1 MKVILDIKLEKLS
14 GHDRTGVIGCIY
26 KAEGDIVKVGDEV
39 LDIEVK
45 KGNITFSS
53 DVEGKI
59 IEVKVEQGDKVSIG
73 DVLFTVEGEKAGSKG
88 DAGKKQGFNYMANF
102 LKPQKETIDGD
113 IVVIGGGP
121 GGYVAAIEGA
131 KQGAKVILIEK
142 ENMGGT
148 CLNRGCIPTKALVRS
163 SEVYELVKNSKDY
176 GIFNASSG
184 YDFSEIIERKNEV
197 VKELV
202 GGIDYLMSKNNIT
215 VFKGSGEIT
224 DKNTVFVKEKNKEVT
239 INAKNIII
247 ATGSVTFIPPIK
259 GVESKNVLTSTEML
273 NLSRLPEKIIIVG
286 GGVIGM
292 EFAFIC
298 RALDADVSVVEFAD
312 DILIAMD
319 EDIRSEIREAAL
331 EKGIKIYTG
340 SKVEEI
346 IDTEEGKSIVVF
358 DKEGVKGYITGD
370 KILMSVG
377 RVPFYGNIDLEKI
390 GISLNDKGRGI
401 KVNSRMQTTAEN
413 IYAVGDVTNII
424 QLAHV
429 ASHQGIVA
437 VENILG
443 KDTEAEYSVIPSA
456 IFTMP
461 EIASVGITEKTAKE
475 QGISVNVGKFPF
487 GANGKA
493 LTQGERRGFVKI
505 ITEEKTGII
514 LGGAIIG
521 PHATDL
527 IHEVAIAVKNKLTAE
542 HVINTVHAHPT
553 TAEAVHE
560 ALLATT
566 ARGAIHFAE

>member
-224 DKNTVFVKEKNKEVT
+224 DKNTVSVKEKNKEVT

-429 ASHQGIVA
+429 ASQQGIVA

-566 ARGAIHFAE
+566 ARGAIHFTE

>member
-59 IEVKVEQGDKVSIG
+59 IEIKAEQGDKVSIG

-312 DILIAMD
+312 DILIVMD

-401 KVNSRMQTTAEN
+401 KVNSKMQTTAEN

-527 IHEVAIAVKNKLTAE
+527 IHEVAVAVKNKLTAE

-566 ARGAIHFAE
+566 PRGAIHFAE

>member
-1 MKVILDIKLEKLS
+1 MILDIKLEKLS

-59 IEVKVEQGDKVSIG
+59 IEIKAEQGDKVSIG

-312 DILIAMD
+312 DILIVMD

-401 KVNSRMQTTAEN
+401 KVNSKMQTTAEN

-527 IHEVAIAVKNKLTAE
+527 IHEVAVAVKNKLTAE

-566 ARGAIHFAE
+566 PRGAIHFAE

>member
-1 MKVILDIKLEKLS
+1 MILDIKLEKLS

-45 KGNITFSS
+45 KGNTTFSS

-59 IEVKVEQGDKVSIG
+59 IEIKVEQGDKVSIG

-88 DAGKKQGFNYMANF
+88 EAGKKQGFNYMANF

-142 ENMGGT
+142 ENLGGT

-215 VFKGSGEIT
+215 VFKGSGEIM

-273 NLSRLPEKIIIVG
+273 NLSKLPEKIIIVG

-319 EDIRSEIREAAL
+319 EDVRSEIREAAL

-358 DKEGVKGYITGD
+358 DNKGTKGYITGD

-429 ASHQGIVA
+429 ASHQGLVA

-475 QGISVNVGKFPF
+475 QGLSVKVGKFPF

-527 IHEVAIAVKNKLTAE
+527 IHEVAVAVKNKLTAE
-542 HVINTVHAHPT
+542 QVINTVHAHPT

-566 ARGAIHFAE
+566 ARGAIHFTE

>member
-1 MKVILDIKLEKLS
+1 MIFDVKLEKLS
-14 GHDRTGVIGCIY
+14 GHERAGVIGCVY
-26 KAEGDIVKVGDEV
+26 KAVGDNVKAGEE
-39 LDIEVK
+39 LFDIEVK
-45 KGNITFSS
+45 KGNVTVAS

-59 IEVKVEQGDKVSIG
+59 IEIKVEQGDKVSIG
-73 DVLFTVEGEKAGSKG
+73 DVLFTVEGEKTGSKG
-88 DAGKKQGFNYMANF
+88 ESNKKQGFNYMSNF
-102 LKPQKETIDGD
+102 LKPQKETINGD
-113 IVVIGGGP
+113 IVIIGGGP

-142 ENMGGT
+142 ENLGGT

-163 SEVYELVKNSKDY
+163 SEVYELVKSSEEY
-176 GIFNASSG
+176 GIFNTSSC
-184 YDFSEIIERKNEV
+184 YNFSKIIERKNEI

-215 VFKGSGEIT
+215 VFSGNGEIV
-224 DKNTVFVKEKNKEVT
+224 DKDVVFVKERNKEVT
-239 INAKNIII
+239 INTRSIII
-247 ATGSVTFIPPIK
+247 ATGSSTFIPPIK
-259 GVESKNVLTSTEML
+259 GAESKNVLTSTEML
-273 NLSRLPEKIIIVG
+273 NLSQLPKKIVIVG

-312 DILIAMD
+312 DILIALD
-319 EDIRSEIREAAL
+319 EDIRSEIREIAL
-331 EKGIKIYTG
+331 EKGIKVYTG

-358 DKEGVKGYITGD
+358 DKEGAKGYITGD

-377 RVPFYGNIDLEKI
+377 RVPFYGNINLEKL
-390 GISLNDKGRGI
+390 GIALNDKGRGI
-401 KVNSRMQTTAEN
+401 KVNSKMQTTAEN

-429 ASHQGIVA
+429 ASHQGLVA

-443 KDTEAEYSVIPSA
+443 RDTEADYSVIPSA
-456 IFTMP
+456 IFTSP

-475 QGISVNVGKFPF
+475 QGRPVNVGKFPF

-493 LTQGERRGFVKI
+493 LTQGDRKGFVKI
-505 ITEEKTGII
+505 ITEENTGII

-527 IHEVAIAVKNKLTAE
+527 IHEIAVAVNNKLTVE
-542 HVINTVHAHPT
+542 NVINTVHAHPT

-560 ALLATT
+560 ALLAATPK
-566 ARGAIHFAE
+566 GAIHLAE

>member
-1 MKVILDIKLEKLS
+1 MILDIKLEKLS

-566 ARGAIHFAE
+566 ARGAIHFTE

>member
-1 MKVILDIKLEKLS
+1 MILDIKLEKLS

-45 KGNITFSS
+45 KGNTTFSS

-59 IEVKVEQGDKVSIG
+59 IEIKVEQGDKVSIG

-88 DAGKKQGFNYMANF
+88 EAGKKQGFNYMANF

-142 ENMGGT
+142 ENLGGT

-176 GIFNASSG
+176 GIFSASSG

-247 ATGSVTFIPPIK
+247 ATGSATFIPPIK

-273 NLSRLPEKIIIVG
+273 NLTMLPEKIIIVG

-319 EDIRSEIREAAL
+319 EDIRNEIREAAL

-358 DKEGVKGYITGD
+358 DKEDIKGYITGD

-429 ASHQGIVA
+429 ASHQGLVA

-461 EIASVGITEKTAKE
+461 EIASVGITEKIAKE

-560 ALLATT
+560 AMLATT

>member
-45 KGNITFSS
+45 KGNTTFSS

-59 IEVKVEQGDKVSIG
+59 IEIKVEQGDKVSIG

-88 DAGKKQGFNYMANF
+88 EAGKKQGFNYMANF

-142 ENMGGT
+142 ENLGGT

-215 VFKGSGEIT
+215 VFKGSGEIM

-273 NLSRLPEKIIIVG
+273 NLSKLPEKIIIVG

-319 EDIRSEIREAAL
+319 EDVRSEIREAAL

-358 DKEGVKGYITGD
+358 DNKGTKGYITGD

-429 ASHQGIVA
+429 ASHQGLVA

-475 QGISVNVGKFPF
+475 QGLSVKVGKFPF

-527 IHEVAIAVKNKLTAE
+527 IHEVAVAVKNKLTAE
-542 HVINTVHAHPT
+542 QVINTVHAHPT

-566 ARGAIHFAE
+566 ARGAIHFTE

>member
-1 MKVILDIKLEKLS
+1 MILDVKLEKLS

-59 IEVKVEQGDKVSIG
+59 IEIKVEQGDKVSIG

-131 KQGAKVILIEK
+131 KRGAKVILIEK
-142 ENMGGT
+142 ENLGGT

-176 GIFNASSG
+176 GIFNASTG

-215 VFKGSGEIT
+215 VFKGNGEIT

-312 DILIAMD
+312 DILIAID

-331 EKGIKIYTG
+331 EKGIKVYTG
-340 SKVEEI
+340 SRVEEI

-358 DKEGVKGYITGD
+358 DNEGSKGYITGD

-527 IHEVAIAVKNKLTAE
+527 IHEVAVAVKNKLTAE

-560 ALLATT
+560 ALLAATP
-566 ARGAIHFAE
+566 RGAIHFAE

>member
-1 MKVILDIKLEKLS
+1 MILDVKLEKLS

-59 IEVKVEQGDKVSIG
+59 IEIKVEQGDKVSIG

-142 ENMGGT
+142 ENLGGT

-176 GIFNASSG
+176 GIYNASTG

-215 VFKGSGEIT
+215 VFKGNGEIT

-331 EKGIKIYTG
+331 EKGIKVYTG
-340 SKVEEI
+340 SRVEEI

-358 DKEGVKGYITGD
+358 DNEGSKGYITGD

-527 IHEVAIAVKNKLTAE
+527 IHEVAVAVKNKLTAE

-560 ALLATT
+560 ALLAATP
-566 ARGAIHFAE
+566 RGAIHFAE

>member
-1 MKVILDIKLEKLS
+1 MILDIKLEKLS

>member
-1 MKVILDIKLEKLS
+1 MKVILDVKLEKLS

-59 IEVKVEQGDKVSIG
+59 IEIKVEQGDKVSIG

-131 KQGAKVILIEK
+131 KRGAKVILIEK
-142 ENMGGT
+142 ENLGGT

-176 GIFNASSG
+176 GIFNASTG

-215 VFKGSGEIT
+215 VFKGNGEIT

-312 DILIAMD
+312 DILIAID

-331 EKGIKIYTG
+331 EKGIKVYTG
-340 SKVEEI
+340 SRVEEI

-358 DKEGVKGYITGD
+358 DNEGSKGYITGD

-527 IHEVAIAVKNKLTAE
+527 IHEVAVAVKNKLTAE

-560 ALLATT
+560 ALLAATP
-566 ARGAIHFAE
+566 RGAIHFAE

>member
-1 MKVILDIKLEKLS
+1 MILDIKLEKLS

-224 DKNTVFVKEKNKEVT
+224 DKNTVSVKEKNKEVT

-429 ASHQGIVA
+429 ASQQGIVA

-566 ARGAIHFAE
+566 ARGAIHFTE

>member
-566 ARGAIHFAE
+566 ARGAIHFTE

>member
-45 KGNITFSS
+45 KGNTTFSS

-59 IEVKVEQGDKVSIG
+59 IEIKVEQGDKVSIG
-73 DVLFTVEGEKAGSKG
+73 DVLFTVEGEKGE
-88 DAGKKQGFNYMANF
+88 AGKKQGFNYMANF

-142 ENMGGT
+142 ENLGGT

-176 GIFNASSG
+176 GIFSASSG

-247 ATGSVTFIPPIK
+247 ATGSATFIPPIK

-273 NLSRLPEKIIIVG
+273 NLTMLPEKIIIVG

-319 EDIRSEIREAAL
+319 EDIRNEIREAAL

-358 DKEGVKGYITGD
+358 DKEDIKGYITGD

-401 KVNSRMQTTAEN
+401 KVNSRMQTKAEN

-429 ASHQGIVA
+429 ASHQGLVA

-461 EIASVGITEKTAKE
+461 EIASVGITEKIAKE

-560 ALLATT
+560 AMLATT

>member
-1 MKVILDIKLEKLS
+1 MGGIKVIFDVKLEKLS
-14 GHDRTGVIGCIY
+14 GHDRAGVIGSIH
-26 KAEGDIVKVGDEV
+26 KAEGDIVKAGEE
-39 LDIEVK
+39 LFDIEIK
-45 KGNITFSS
+45 KGNITVTS

-59 IEVKVEQGDKVSIG
+59 IEIKVEQGDKVSIG
-73 DVLFTVEGEKAGSKG
+73 DVLFTVEGEKAG
-88 DAGKKQGFNYMANF
+88 KKQSFNYMSNF
-102 LKPQKETIDGD
+102 LKPQRETIDGD
-113 IVVIGGGP
+113 IVIIGGGP

-142 ENMGGT
+142 ESLGGT

-163 SEVYELVKNSKDY
+163 SEVYELVKNSEEY
-176 GIFNASSG
+176 GIFNTSPD
-184 YDFSEIIERKNEV
+184 YDFSKIIERKNEV

-202 GGIDYLMSKNNIT
+202 GGIDYLLSKNNIT
-215 VFKGSGEIT
+215 VFRGTGEIL
-224 DKNTVFVKEKNKEVT
+224 DKDVVFVKEKNKEVT
-239 INAKNIII
+239 INTKSIII
-247 ATGSVTFIPPIK
+247 ATGSSTFIPPIK

-273 NLSRLPEKIIIVG
+273 NLNRLPEKIIIVG

-312 DILIAMD
+312 DILIALD
-319 EDIRSEIREAAL
+319 EDIRNEIREIAL
-331 EKGIKIYTG
+331 EKGIKVYNG

-346 IDTEEGKSIVVF
+346 IDTEEGKAIVVF
-358 DKEGVKGYITGD
+358 DKEGAKGYITGD

-377 RVPFYGNIDLEKI
+377 RVPSYGNIDLDKL
-390 GISLNDKGRGI
+390 GIAINDKGRGI
-401 KVNSRMQTTAEN
+401 EVNSKMQTTAEN

-429 ASHQGIVA
+429 ASHQGMVA

-443 KDTEAEYSVIPSA
+443 NNTEAEYSVIPSA
-456 IFTMP
+456 IFTSP

-493 LTQGERRGFVKI
+493 LTQGDRRGFAKI
-505 ITEEKTGII
+505 ITEENTGII
-514 LGGAIIG
+514 LGGSIIG

-527 IHEVAIAVKNKLTAE
+527 IHEVAVAIKNKLTVE
-542 HVINTVHAHPT
+542 NVINTVHAHPT

-560 ALLATT
+560 ALLAATPK
-566 ARGAIHFAE
+566 GAIHLAE